1 MDIIIMGLGAVGL
14 ELAESLSGKNGINV
28 AVIDTNSHKVE
39 SAVDNFDV
47 LGVVGN
53 GITFDTL
60 KEANVD
66 KAEILI
72 ATTSQDER
80 NILCCIMGK
89 KFGAKTT
96 IARISESDYFKLIDG
111 DNGLDINLMVNP
123 QHEAAREIRR
133 ILRFPN
139 AIHVDKFSDG
149 KVELVEFKVPAD
161 SRLCGVMLRELPY
174 SFKHKVLVC
183 AATRG
188 EEAFIPAGDFVI
200 NPDDHIFVTGTKL
213 DIAGFFKELGLNKQA
228 KNVLIV
234 GGSKTACY
242 LIPDLHK
249 KNIHA
254 TIIEKDYKKC
264 QKLASLF
271 PYANVIHGDG
281 TNQQLLREEGIEW
294 IDAFVALGDSDEQ
307 NIIMSMFAK
316 SVGVDTIITKIDQV
330 EYYKMLQT
338 SGIDSVVSTK
348 SSTADQIMRFVR
360 NFGRRGNV
368 VNLFRIIEDKI
379 EALEFLAD
387 KKFKKLGVPIMDL
400 QLKQDLIIAGII
412 RKGKL
417 ITPSG
422 KDCILEGDSVIIV
435 TKDEELQDLNEMFDI
450 YHNTRHEL

>member
-14 ELAESLSGKNGINV
+14 ELAESLSLKNGINV
-28 AVIDTNSHKVE
+28 TVIDNDEQKVE
-39 SAVDNFDV
+39 KAVDNFDV
-47 LGVVGN
+47 FGVTGN
-53 GITFDTL
+53 GITFDVL
-60 KEANVD
+60 KEANVN
-66 KAEILI
+66 KAELLI
-72 ATTSQDER
+72 ATTSQDEL
-80 NILCCIMGK
+80 NILCCVMGK
-89 KFGAKTT
+89 KFGVKTT
-96 IARISESDYFKLIDG
+96 IARISETDYFKLIDG

-123 QHEAAREIRR
+123 QHEAAKEIRR
-133 ILRFPN
+133 ILRFPS

-149 KVELVEFKVPAD
+149 KVELVEFKVPND
-161 SRLCGVMLRELPY
+161 SPLSGVRLKELNY
-174 SFKHKVLVC
+174 KFKNRVLVC
-183 AATRG
+183 ASTRG
-188 EEAFIPAGDFVI
+188 EDAIIPTGDFVI
-200 NPDDHIFVTGTKL
+200 ESGDHIFVTGTKL
-213 DIAGFFKELGLNKQA
+213 EITGFFKEIGLTKQV

-242 LIPDLHK
+242 LAEELHK
-249 KNIHA
+249 NNIHA
-254 TIIEKDYKKC
+254 TIIEKDIAKC
-264 QKLASLF
+264 QKIASLF

-294 IDAFVALGDSDEQ
+294 VDAFVALGDIDEQ

-316 SVGVDTIITKIDQV
+316 SVEVPTIITKIDQV

-348 SSTADQIMRFVR
+348 TSTADQIMRFVR

-368 VNLFRIIEDKI
+368 VNLFSIVDDKM

-422 KDCILEGDSVIIV
+422 KDCILENDSVIIV
-435 TKDEELQDLNEMFDI
+435 TKIAELQDLNDLLDT
-450 YHNTRHEL
+450 YHSTRHEL